1 MDAADLVFAGISRQA
16 QLVRDGEVSPR
27 ELVQA
32 CLDRIEA
39 LDPRLNAWRIVL
51 AEKALAEAGQA
62 EGRRGAG
69 DDRPLLG
76 VPLAIKDD
84 LRVAGTTTAWGTAAH
99 GPEVPD
105 DAVLVQ
111 RLREA
116 GAIVLGK
123 TNVPEM
129 TIWPFTESKTFGPTR
144 NPWDPSR
151 TTGGSSGGT
160 GAAVAAG
167 MVGAGTGSDG
177 GGSIRIPSGW
187 CGLFG
192 LKPTR
197 DLVPIAPH
205 VDAWQGLSVNGF
217 LTRSVADTALLLD
230 ATVQRAPATPFAQAV
245 RPPDRKLRIAWS
257 VKRLPGAAP
266 FPKLDPDHRRALE
279 ETAALLRSLGHEVYE
294 RDPDYGAGAFPQ
306 YLAPVPEGHPGDI
319 DSMEHPERLEKRTL
333 GMGGWALCGALR
345 RSRDSR
351 GGPSPSSATAS
362 EQPRPRRRLHDA
374 DHVDAAAARRQ
385 VGGQAARFGRS
396 TESPG
401 TCPTTR
407 PSTPPG
413 NRPQRAL
420 PGSRRPGCHS
430 ACRSSARWTTRQRC
444 SRSPHSSRPSGPGP
458 SAAAGL
464 VSETAGDRR
473 GGRPRRGLRRCS
485 SATARDERV
494 IEAEVDADGP
504 GQRGRHSRPSA

>member
-16 QLVRDGEVSPR
+16 QLIRDGEVSPT

-32 CLDRIEA
+32 CLDRIAA

-51 AEKALAEAGQA
+51 AERALAEAQQA

-76 VPLAIKDD
+76 VPLAVKDD
-84 LRVAGTTTAWGTAAH
+84 VRVAGTTTAWGTAAH
-99 GPEVPD
+99 AAEVGD
-105 DAVLVQ
+105 DAVIVQ

-160 GAAVAAG
+160 GAAVASG

-197 DLVPIAPH
+197 GLVPIAPH
-205 VDAWQGLSVNGF
+205 DDAWQGLSVNGF

-230 ATVQRAPATPFAQAV
+230 TVAERRSFREALRAPE
-245 RPPDRKLRIAWS
+245 RKLRIAWS
-257 VKRLPGAAP
+257 VKRLPGALP
-266 FPKLDPDHRRALE
+266 IPKLDAEHRRAVE
-279 ETAALLRSLGHEVYE
+279 ATAELLRAQGHEVYE
-294 RDPDYGAGAFPQ
+294 RDPDYGAGAFPNFLGR
-306 YLAPVPEGHPGDI
+306 YLKGIQQDV

-333 GMGGWALCGALR
+333 GMRRMGSLWRDSTVVRLR
-345 RSRDSR
+345 RGEPKLRERIWASLDGADVLMTPTAAAPPPPVGKWEGQGAFRTLNGVAGYVPYNATFNATGQPAASVPAGISSR
-351 GGPSPSSATAS
+351 GLPLGVQLVGPMDGDETLLS
-362 EQPRPRRRLHDA
+362 L
-374 DHVDAAAARRQ
+374 AAQLEAARPW
-385 VGGQAARFGRS
+385 AD
-396 TESPG
+396 
-401 TCPTTR
+401 
-407 PSTPPG
+407 
-413 NRPQRAL
+413 
-420 PGSRRPGCHS
+420 RRP
-430 ACRSSARWTTRQRC
+430 
-444 SRSPHSSRPSGPGP
+444 P
-458 SAAAGL
+458 
-464 VSETAGDRR
+464 VS
-473 GGRPRRGLRRCS
+473 
-485 SATARDERV
+485 
-494 IEAEVDADGP
+494 
-504 GQRGRHSRPSA
+504 

>member
-306 YLAPVPEGHPGDI
+306 FLGRYLKGIQEDI
-319 DSMEHPERLEKRTL
+319 DSMEHPERLEKRSL
-333 GMGGWALCGALR
+333 GMRRMGAMWRASTVARLR
-345 RSRDSR
+345 RAEPKLRDR
-351 GGPSPSSATAS
+351 IWSSLD
-362 EQPRPRRRLHDA
+362 RA
-374 DHVDAAAARRQ
+374 DV
-385 VGGQAARFGRS
+385 FM
-396 TESPG
+396 T
-401 TCPTTR
+401 PTT
-407 PSTPPG
+407 STPPPPVG
-413 NRPQRAL
+413 KWEGKGAFRTLNGVAGHVPYNATFNATGQPA
-420 PGSRRPGCHS
+420 
-430 ACRSSARWTTRQRC
+430 ANV
-444 SRSPHSSRPSGPGP
+444 PSGF
-458 SAAAGL
+458 SAAGL
-464 VSETAGDRR
+464 PLGVQIVGAMDDE
-473 GGRPRRGLRRCS
+473 
-485 SATARDERV
+485 ATLLSLAAQL
-494 IEAEVDADGP
+494 EAE
-504 GQRGRHSRPSA
+504 RPWAERRPPVS